1 MHVANY
7 HVQEPMWQKIERK
20 LKHQQLAESDILRAT
35 NSLRNIIALNLQLSL
50 RGPRR
55 MIHNLHTNHRINI
68 TLLCYDIQKS
78 NFLSWWVAYDKFIM
92 SLTIFLQF
100 DYDVYMMAIVKL
112 TTEPIYLIILWFQ
125 KFDILSWRV
134 VYDKLYNVTDKIPS
148 HSIMMCTNKTLGE
161 LTAKEIEHN

>member
-35 NSLRNIIALNLQLSL
+35 NSLKNIIALNLQLSL
-50 RGPRR
+50 RVPRR
-55 MIHNLHTNHRINI
+55 MIHNLHTNDKINI

-78 NFLSWWVAYDKFIM
+78 NFLSWWVAYDKIIM

-112 TTEPIYLIILWFQ
+112 TTEPIYPIMIWFQ

-134 VYDKLYNVTDKIPS
+134 VYDKL
-148 HSIMMCTNKTLGE
+148 IMS
-161 LTAKEIEHN
+161 LTKFLQIQLWCVQIKP